1 MLMQGETYQNCENRY
16 NKPTQIFSDI
26 LEYHVPST
34 RKTIRG
40 NQAHFM
46 KKKLRKAIMAKSKAE
61 NLHIKLPS
69 RENLAYK
76 EIKSKC
82 RKINKKARSPSKI
95 S

>member
-1 MLMQGETYQNCENRY
+1 MLIQGETYQNCENRY

-34 RKTIRG
+34 RKRIRG

-46 KKKLRKAIMAKSKAE
+46 KKKLRKAMAKSKAE